1 MNTKE
6 LDLEEIIYKLKFF
19 FPGSFKEGSPFI
31 QSQDGKLIL
40 QRIKEMPINPIHAT
54 YFNQLLHLNH
64 EAGVTE
70 GFYKYYFLTQ
80 PKQHPYPV
88 DKVLPVSADLNEKG
102 ISSLKQAEWGL
113 RRFYIDA
120 LLFWGDLRSAY
131 RDLREKSYS
140 ELESFFSAKRFDTDQ
155 MMGRGNI
162 FAFAKIAVD
171 DRYLISEIACKAYS
185 SKEPNDSLPIE
196 QMLVESYKR
205 RGGGKI
211 KVASLFDNDS
221 YIAKEDPHG
230 QMMLQFVAEEFMEEV
245 VENEDDIRNHVK
257 KIVPRFKKAHDAAVE
272 NTRLFLSIVN
282 ELDVYVATSMRKRED
297 FRYMAADC
305 KYIFGQQGLKR
316 FNLRYFDPTMSAAEG
331 HEDKG
336 LIECLMVKCAKT
348 ILYFAGDSDSFGKD
362 AEIAMGMSLGKPV
375 IILCPDT
382 ERGKQREKFF
392 RDIHPLSKLIQFDT
406 GVAIGAMVTR
416 NRDTAAL
423 LLDRIFDNKMEYDL
437 MHGGDGYFR
446 LRERL
451 TESVV
456 RLQTN
461 SRILRETFWNYYH
474 GVQ

>member
-1 MNTKE
+1 MDSKE
-6 LDLEEIIYKLKFF
+6 LNVIEIIDTLKIF
-19 FPGSFKEGSPFI
+19 FPGSFKEGSLFI

-40 QRIKEMPINPIHAT
+40 QRIKEMATNPIHVT

-64 EAGVTE
+64 EAGVTD
-70 GFYKYYFLTQ
+70 GLFKYYFLTQ

-88 DKVLPVSADLNEKG
+88 DKVLASLPDLDEKG
-102 ISSLKQAEWGL
+102 ISSINQAEWGL

-131 RDLREKSYS
+131 RDLRGKSYH
-140 ELESFFSAKRFDTDQ
+140 ELESFFSTKRFDSHQ
-155 MMGRGNI
+155 MMERGNI
-162 FAFAKIAVD
+162 FPFAKIAVD
-171 DRYLISEIACKAYS
+171 DRYLISEIACKAYT
-185 SKEPNDSLPIE
+185 SKGENDSLPVE
-196 QMLVESYKR
+196 QMLVESYKK
-205 RGGGKI
+205 RGGGKVKI
-211 KVASLFDNDS
+211 ASLFDSDS
-221 YIAKEDPHG
+221 YIAKEDPSG
-230 QMMLQFVAEEFMEEV
+230 QMMLQFIAEEFMDEI

-257 KIVPRFKKAHDAAVE
+257 KILPRFKKAHDAAVE

-282 ELDVYVATSMRKRED
+282 ELDIYVATSMRKRED
-297 FRYMAADC
+297 FRNMATDC
-305 KYIFGQQGLKR
+305 KYIFGQGGLKR
-316 FNLRYFDPTMSAAEG
+316 FNIRYFDPTMSAAEG

-382 ERGKQREKFF
+382 EKGKQREKFF
-392 RDIHPLSKLIQFDT
+392 RDIHPLSKLIHFDT

-423 LLDRIFDNKMEYDL
+423 LLERMFDNKMEYDL
-437 MHGGDGYFR
+437 AHAGDGYFR
-446 LRERL
+446 LKERL
-451 TESVV
+451 TGSIV

-474 GVQ
+474 GTQ